1 MPSAKSPERAVF
13 QSSLLSLK
21 RVLISARTEMQ
32 EAHAVAERIGD
43 AAMAARFRDIAETL
57 ANELDYVDSKIA
69 RAS

>member
-1 MPSAKSPERAVF
+1 MPSAKSLDRAMV

-32 EAHAVAERIGD
+32 EAHALAERIGD
-43 AAMAARFRDIAETL
+43 KALAARFRDIAETL
-57 ANELDYVDSKIA
+57 ADEMDYVDSKIA